1 MRLKDIALTFI
12 TFAIITIL
20 FTWPLTINLS
30 KAVYGYPGDNFGY
43 IYTMWWW
50 KYAKVNNLSF
60 NYIPFQEA
68 PVGAPVSSGPGT
80 IAFLWPTYA
89 LTWVFDEV
97 TSFNLSLLLT
107 FPLTGLFTYLLA
119 YKVTKNKAASF
130 LAGLVFAFSPYH
142 IWKSYNHLDLSMIHW
157 FPLYFWGFF
166 NLLEKKTLKSGVLS
180 GLFYSLIILTN
191 FYYAYFAFF
200 ATLMLGVVWILR
212 DLRDRKQKLNFL
224 SGYLPSAVGFSL
236 LPIAVALLIVLPS
249 VNQMKTVNSERQG
262 DLFKRPLENLIYTSG
277 RPWDYLL
284 PSEDHPVFGKIS
296 KQIYTRITTLS
307 NDWKTQSTYVHEKTA
322 FVGYFSL
329 FFSLFAF
336 VLFTRKKLK
345 NQFLVPLIVT
355 IFGLVLLAAP
365 PYIYIGGI
373 KILFPS
379 YFLYQIFPMFR
390 AYSRLGV
397 LATLF
402 VSIIGAIGF
411 SHLNLLPKPNAT
423 RILRSEYARGISYI
437 IVVWASMLILFEFAN
452 FPPAKI
458 TYIEPVPEVYQ
469 WLKEQPG
476 NFVIMEYPKLVNLSD
491 IELYQRYHLKGIAN
505 PRDLSPRFVIW
516 KDVENLFSK
525 KTPEN
530 LKKIGVKY
538 VIVHRLL
545 LFDTPNPVDDMWHMR
560 AYNQNTLDY
569 SKLPKGFKLI
579 KTFEKEDV
587 LEVL

>member
-1 MRLKDIALTFI
+1 MRFKDIALTFI
-12 TFAIITIL
+12 AFTIITVL

-50 KYAKVNNLSF
+50 KYAKTNNLSF

-68 PVGAPVSSGPGT
+68 PVGSPVSNGPGT
-80 IAFLWPTYA
+80 IAFIWPTYA

-97 TSFNLSLLLT
+97 TSFNLNLLLT
-107 FPLTGLFTYLLA
+107 FPLTGLFTYLLV
-119 YKVTKNKAASF
+119 YKITKSRAASF

-157 FPLYFWGFF
+157 FPLYFWGLL
-166 NLLEKKTLKSGVLS
+166 NLLEKKTVKWGLLS
-180 GLFYSLIILTN
+180 GFLYSIIILTN

-200 ATLMLGVVWILR
+200 ATLMLGSVWIVR
-212 DLRDRKQKLNFL
+212 DLRGEKKKATVIVSYFR
-224 SGYLPSAVGFSL
+224 SGVGFAL
-236 LPIAVALLIVLPS
+236 LPLACAFLIVLPS
-249 VNQMKTVNSERQG
+249 VNRMKTVSPERQG

-277 RPWDYLL
+277 RPWDYIL
-284 PSEDHPVFGKIS
+284 PSEDHPIFGKVS
-296 KQIYTRITTLS
+296 KEIYTKITTLS

-329 FFSLFAF
+329 FFSIFALVFFFRKRIKNLF
-336 VLFTRKKLK
+336 LIPSIFTL
-345 NQFLVPLIVT
+345 
-355 IFGLVLLAAP
+355 FGLVFLAAP
-365 PYIYIGGI
+365 PYIFVGGI
-373 KILFPS
+373 KLFFPS
-379 YFLYQIFPMFR
+379 YFLYQVFPMFR
-390 AYSRLGV
+390 AYSRFGV
-397 LATLF
+397 LITLF
-402 VSIIGAIGF
+402 VALVGAIGVAY
-411 SHLNLLPKPNAT
+411 LLAKVKTKAGKIFVT
-423 RILRSEYARGISYI
+423 GVFGL
-437 IVVWASMLILFEFAN
+437 LILFEFAN

-458 TYIEPVPEVYQ
+458 TYIYPVPAVYQ
-469 WLKEQPG
+469 WLKDQPG

-505 PRDLSPRFVIW
+505 PRDLSGRFVIW
-516 KDVENLFSK
+516 KKVEDLFGK

-530 LKKIGVKY
+530 LKKLGVKY
-538 VIVHRLL
+538 VIIHRLL

-560 AYNQNTLDY
+560 AYNQKTLDY
-569 SKLPKGFKLI
+569 SKLPRGFKLI